1 MDRPFSAETS
11 KQPKVL
17 LFSGELKYHHHR
29 NRNRNRDRGSYR
41 FLLFF
46 FHRYEVHKELATD
59 VMRFAYDL
67 MSLSF
72 SRRLV
77 KNGCCS
83 AFAAEI
89 RCCGSY

>member
-1 MDRPFSAETS
+1 VDRPFSAETS
-11 KQPKVL
+11 KQPKIL
-17 LFSGELKYHHHR
+17 LFGGELKYLLLLR
-29 NRNRNRDRGSYR
+29 DRDRGSYR

-46 FHRYEVHKELATD
+46 FHRYGVHKELATD

-67 MSLSF
+67 LSLSF

-77 KNGCCS
+77 KNECCS